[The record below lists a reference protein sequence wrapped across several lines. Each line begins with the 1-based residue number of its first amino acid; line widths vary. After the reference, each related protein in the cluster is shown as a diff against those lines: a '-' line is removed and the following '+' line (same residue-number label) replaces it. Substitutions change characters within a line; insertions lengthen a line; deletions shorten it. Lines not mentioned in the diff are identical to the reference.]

1 MFEVGEIVRI
11 AKESD
16 LGKFGYHFDKSYQLY
31 SKGKEGDVSI
41 VKFMFPL
48 LGKLAIIV
56 DSIKN
61 NYYDDDE
68 EVGRRYYLV
77 GYEDFKNDKELNR
90 DIINFDWPT
99 DILQSTGQY
108 YTKFKKGDK
117 VVVKSLNW
125 IKENWATEGERE
137 DLSFVTRI
145 KRRSAAKP
153 YFIFADDFELYAGEE
168 GEITSIEFDLDFSE
182 FLYNVKT
189 KTPITAEDAVSLS
202 ENLLV
207 PDLRKAVINHCK
219 NKCIMDCDECDLK
232 EIIEGCLK

>member
-1 MFEVGEIVRI
+1 MFEVGEIVRV
-11 AKESD
+11 AKRED
-16 LGKFGYHFDKSYQLY
+16 LGKFGYHFDKSCQSYPNY
-31 SKGKEGDVSI
+31 KVNVSI
-41 VKFMFPL
+41 VKSMFPL

-56 DSIKN
+56 DNIRYN
-61 NYYDDDE
+61 YDDDE
-68 EVGRRYYLV
+68 EVGRKYCLV

-90 DIINFDWPT
+90 EDTIDFAWPA

-137 DLSFVTRI
+137 GLSFVTRI

-168 GEITSIEFDLDFSE
+168 GNITSIEFDLDSSE
-182 FLYNVKT
+182 FLYRYSVKT
-189 KTPITAEDAVSLS
+189 KTQIIAENAVSLS
-202 ENLLV
+202 EDLLV

-219 NKCIMDCDECDLK
+219 NRCIMDCDECDLK
-232 EIIEGCLK
+232 EIIEGLK

>member
-1 MFEVGEIVRI
+1 MFEVGEIVRV
-11 AKESD
+11 AKRED
-16 LGKFGYHFDKSYQLY
+16 LGKFGYHFDKSCQSY
-31 SKGKEGDVSI
+31 SIDEKGDVSI

-56 DSIKN
+56 DNIRY
-61 NYYDDDE
+61 NYYDNDE
-68 EVGRRYYLV
+68 KVERRYYLI

-90 DIINFDWPT
+90 DIINFGWPT

-117 VVVKSLNW
+117 VIVKSLNW

-137 DLSFVTRI
+137 GLSFVTRI
-145 KRRSAAKP
+145 KRRSAAKSC
-153 YFIFADDFELYAGEE
+153 FIFADDFELYAGEE

-202 ENLLV
+202 EDLLV
-207 PDLRKAVINHCK
+207 PDLRGAVINHCK

-232 EIIEGCLK
+232 EIIEGLE

>member
-11 AKESD
+11 ARRED
-16 LGKFGYHFDKSYQLY
+16 LGKFGYTFDKSYQLY
-31 SKGKEGDVSI
+31 SNDEKSDVSI

-56 DSIKN
+56 DNIKN

-68 EVGRRYYLV
+68 EVGRRYYLID
-77 GYEDFKNDKELNR
+77 YEDFKNDKKLNR
-90 DIINFDWPT
+90 DIINFNWPT
-99 DILQSTGQY
+99 DILQFTGQY

-137 DLSFVTRI
+137 DLSFVTKI
-145 KRRSAAKP
+145 KRGSAAKP

-168 GEITSIEFDLDFSE
+168 GEITSIEFNPDFSE

-232 EIIEGCLK
+232 EIIEGLK

>member
-1 MFEVGEIVRI
+1 MFEVGEIVRV
-11 AKESD
+11 AKRED
-16 LGKFGYHFDKSYQLY
+16 LGKFGYYFDKSCQLY
-31 SKGKEGDVSI
+31 SIDGKGDVSI

-56 DSIKN
+56 DNIRY

-68 EVGRRYYLV
+68 EVERKYCLV

-90 DIINFDWPT
+90 EDTIDFVWPT

-117 VVVKSLNW
+117 VIVKSLNW

-145 KRRSAAKP
+145 K
-153 YFIFADDFELYAGEE
+153 
-168 GEITSIEFDLDFSE
+168 
-182 FLYNVKT
+182 
-189 KTPITAEDAVSLS
+189 
-202 ENLLV
+202 
-207 PDLRKAVINHCK
+207 
-219 NKCIMDCDECDLK
+219 
-232 EIIEGCLK
+232 